1 MYLYDYQRTQLRKI
15 RTGGNFIIQGSRSVG
30 VTSILLNCA
39 LVHAGDYP
47 GDTIGIF
54 MPSGDM
60 CRDAKYSLS
69 DILYASK
76 SGNVS
81 LFDKSLDVSF
91 MRDDIIKFTNG
102 SVIRFSSLGV
112 NPAAIRGE
120 SIDLLIIDNAMKI
133 KNIDELFPPIFQQS
147 RKCLIG
153 FTGGFVKK
161 SFIHH
166 LYLNSLRGKNDFD
179 YIRLPYELIPS
190 LKEEGAMDKLKRS
203 FLPYEW
209 DCEMEMMDT
218 ARTP

>member
-15 RTGGNFIIQGSRSVG
+15 RTGGHFIIQGSRSVG
-30 VTSILLNCA
+30 VTSILLNYA

-47 GDTIGIF
+47 GDTTGIF
-54 MPSGDM
+54 MPSAAM
-60 CRDAKYSLS
+60 CRDAKYTLS

-102 SVIRFSSLGV
+102 SIVQFVSFGGKPESFR
-112 NPAAIRGE
+112 AIA
-120 SIDLLIIDNAMKI
+120 IDLLIIDNAMKI
-133 KNIDELFPPIFQQS
+133 DNIDELFPPIFQQS

-161 SFIHH
+161 SLIHDI
-166 LYLNSLRGKNDFD
+166 YLNSLRGKNDFE

-190 LKEEGAMDKLKRS
+190 LKEEGAMDKLRGS
-203 FLPYEW
+203 LLPYEW
-209 DCEMEMMDT
+209 DREMEMMDIT
-218 ARTP
+218 RTP